1 MRYIL
6 DTHTFLWFIWGDIK
20 LSSTAREII
29 SETNNDIFLSMASLW
44 EMTIKNGTGKLD
56 LSRDISSFFQDRVDA
71 NNFLILPIHRF
82 HLVTLST
89 LPLYHRDP
97 FDRLL
102 IAQSISENIPII
114 SADTAFDAYPVT
126 RIW

>member
-89 LPLYHRDP
+89 LPLHHRDP